1 MKILNIC
8 KVEMQITAVACPCNH
23 EDTTKTEV
31 FLDGAF
37 TQEQATFAA
46 DTPSPHQLGELSPA
60 VTRNFMRRLNSFH
73 DGFLRPAQIC
83 RMRASR
89 VKLAAGWLVGRRR
102 DFPFKPLCPALVIG
116 IERRDRRKQSLGVRV
131 LRRGK

>member
-1 MKILNIC
+1 MKILHIC
-8 KVEMQITAVACPCNH
+8 KVEMQVTVVARPRNH
-23 EDTTKTEV
+23 EDTTKTGG

-37 TQEQATFAA
+37 TQEPAIFAA
-46 DTPSPHQLGELSPA
+46 DTPSQHQLGKLSPA

-83 RMRASR
+83 CMRASR
-89 VKLAAGWLVGRRR
+89 VELAAGWLVCRRR
-102 DFPFKPLCPALVIG
+102 DFPFKPLRPGLVIG